1 MKYKKNSIISTFMQ
15 YVKYQTHK
23 ETIKHKAFQCTYF
36 NLAFIIMVIKIKVK
50 NARRKLKIPTFKFKL
65 SLIPTFKLK
74 ILTLELEIPTL
85 KLKNP
90 TYFEAFIFF

>member
-1 MKYKKNSIISTFMQ
+1 MKYKKNSIISTFLQ
-15 YVKYQTHK
+15 QVKYQTHK

-65 SLIPTFKLK
+65 SLIPTFKL
-74 ILTLELEIPTL
+74 EIPTL

>member
-1 MKYKKNSIISTFMQ
+1 MKYKKNSIISTFLQ

-50 NARRKLKIPTFKFKL
+50 NARRKLKIPTFK
-65 SLIPTFKLK
+65 LK

>member
-1 MKYKKNSIISTFMQ
+1 
-15 YVKYQTHK
+15 
-23 ETIKHKAFQCTYF
+23 
-36 NLAFIIMVIKIKVK
+36 MVIKIKVK

-74 ILTLELEIPTL
+74 ILTLEFEIPTL